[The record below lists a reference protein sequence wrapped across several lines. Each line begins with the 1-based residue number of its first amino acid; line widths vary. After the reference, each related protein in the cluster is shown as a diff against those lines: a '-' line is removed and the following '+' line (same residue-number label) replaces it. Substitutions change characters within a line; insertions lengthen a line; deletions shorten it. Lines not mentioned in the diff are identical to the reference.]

1 RTTRAWYGAMPYST
15 SSSQSPDDSSPPLD
29 GVGLSARPTA
39 SRRRSTGSRA
49 QSEVVDPAPQLRID
63 LRDQSLH
70 WLRPGASERLLE
82 LPQQGR
88 ARLALRHVLRP
99 PAPPQRADAP
109 EVKAQESEALPPTQI
124 HDPTLLLVH
133 LHLEF
138 GEFLSKPPSDRLHQP
153 VLPTIVVH
161 EDHQV
166 IRVAHVLHVG
176 VRPVSRDRFGSLQ
189 HGIDLRE
196 IDVAEERR
204 NHAAL
209 GNPALPGGFQHQLQ
223 QV

>member
-1 RTTRAWYGAMPYST
+1 MPYST

-124 HDPTLLLVH
+124 HDPTLLLVQMH
-133 LHLEF
+133 VECRQLF
-138 GEFLSKPPSDRLHQP
+138 PQPSVYRLYQP
-153 VLPTIVVH
+153 VLPTIIVH
-161 EDHQV
+161 EDRQV
-166 IRVAHVLHVG
+166 IGVARVLDVRVRAVG
-176 VRPVSRDRFGSLQ
+176 RDRLVP
-189 HGIDLRE
+189 L
-196 IDVAEERR
+196 
-204 NHAAL
+204 
-209 GNPALPGGFQHQLQ
+209 
-223 QV
+223 